1 MPFFLIDRYYLLM
14 VVPARLVTLWAQVRV
29 KSTFAKYSHVFSRRG
44 FTGKDAALY
53 ILRQNGVT
61 NVSVSET
68 GGHLSDHYDPRAGV
82 IRLSGEVY
90 SGTSVASIGVA
101 AHEAGHALQHA
112 QGYFPLTLR
121 NAIIPIT
128 NIGSTLSGPLILLG
142 FIMGMGPLVDV
153 GILLFSLVV
162 VFQLVTLPVEFN
174 ASRRAV
180 AILGDAG
187 LLEGEELTGAKRVL
201 SAAALTYVGSLLVSL
216 ANLLRLILLFG
227 RRNND

>member
-1 MPFFLIDRYYLLM
+1 M
-14 VVPARLVTLWAQVRV
+14 
-29 KSTFAKYSHVFSRRG
+29 
-44 FTGKDAALY
+44 
-53 ILRQNGVT
+53 
-61 NVSVSET
+61 
-68 GGHLSDHYDPRAGV
+68 

-174 ASRRAV
+174 ASRPAV

-187 LLEGEELTGAKRVL
+187 CWR
-201 SAAALTYVGSLLVSL
+201 
-216 ANLLRLILLFG
+216 G
-227 RRNND
+227 RSSPAPSGC

>member
-1 MPFFLIDRYYLLM
+1 
-14 VVPARLVTLWAQVRV
+14 
-29 KSTFAKYSHVFSRRG
+29 
-44 FTGKDAALY
+44 
-53 ILRQNGVT
+53 
-61 NVSVSET
+61 
-68 GGHLSDHYDPRAGV
+68 
-82 IRLSGEVY
+82 
-90 SGTSVASIGVA
+90 
-101 AHEAGHALQHA
+101 
-112 QGYFPLTLR
+112 
-121 NAIIPIT
+121 
-128 NIGSTLSGPLILLG
+128 
-142 FIMGMGPLVDV
+142 MGMGPLVDV

>member
-1 MPFFLIDRYYLLM
+1 M
-14 VVPARLVTLWAQVRV
+14 
-29 KSTFAKYSHVFSRRG
+29 
-44 FTGKDAALY
+44 
-53 ILRQNGVT
+53 
-61 NVSVSET
+61 
-68 GGHLSDHYDPRAGV
+68 
-82 IRLSGEVY
+82 
-90 SGTSVASIGVA
+90 ASIGVA

>member
-1 MPFFLIDRYYLLM
+1 MPFFLIDRYYLLL
-14 VVPARLVTLWAQVRV
+14 VVPALLVTLWAQVRV

-53 ILRQNGVT
+53 ILRKNGVT